1 MWEKG
6 SFCWWNWR
14 KGKKARW
21 NLIFLSGAHLW
32 DWELKEEKE
41 IEEIYEEISQDMT
54 GKRNYIRLR
63 IKEDFSTPAL
73 ANKLKE
79 MGGKLGN

>member
-1 MWEKG
+1 
-6 SFCWWNWR
+6 
-14 KGKKARW
+14 
-21 NLIFLSGAHLW
+21 
-32 DWELKEEKE
+32 LKEEKE

-63 IKEDFSTPAL
+63 IKEDSYTPAL

-79 MGGKLGN
+79 MGEKTGK